1 MSDFRIYG
9 ESAPD
14 LVPDSV
20 GSPKLLREPRRLAAS
35 AGAAW
40 IGQAWGLFTRRWGL
54 WVGMSFVM
62 LLITTVVSMLPLVG
76 FLSNFLTLFFAGG
89 MMLAAA
95 ALAEAGS

>member
-9 ESAPD
+9 EGVPDLAPD
-14 LVPDSV
+14 NE
-20 GSPKLLREPRRLAAS
+20 GSPKLLREPRRLGAS

-40 IGQAWGLFTRRWGL
+40 IGQAWGLFTRRWGI

-76 FLSNFLTLFFAGG
+76 LGQEDDARINPHEVGLSDKISGRD
-89 MMLAAA
+89 
-95 ALAEAGS
+95 